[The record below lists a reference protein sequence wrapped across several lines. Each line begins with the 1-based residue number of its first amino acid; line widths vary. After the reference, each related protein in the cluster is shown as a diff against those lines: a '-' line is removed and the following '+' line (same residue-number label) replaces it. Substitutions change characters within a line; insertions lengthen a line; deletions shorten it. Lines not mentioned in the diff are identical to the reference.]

1 MGDNRGFTLVELLVV
16 LGIVV
21 VITGIS
27 FSVYKAYPQQ
37 NDLEAGKISVAQSMR
52 RAQVLA
58 QASKTDD
65 DWGVKIE
72 SARAVIFKG
81 NDYATRDTSYDEIL
95 EISPRV
101 VISGT
106 TEYIYSKFTGLPQS
120 TGTVNLSLAG
130 ESKSVT
136 INAKGT
142 ISY

>member
-1 MGDNRGFTLVELLVV
+1 MKEGGFTLVELLIV
-16 LGIVV
+16 LGII
-21 VITGIS
+21 VIISSIS
-27 FSVYKAYPQQ
+27 FGVYKAYPQQ

-58 QASKTDD
+58 QIQKEDD
-65 DWGVKIE
+65 DWGVKVD
-72 SARAVIFKG
+72 SSQAVVFKG

-101 VISGT
+101 IISGD
-106 TEYIYSKFTGLPQS
+106 TEFIYTKFTGLPQS

-130 ESKSVT
+130 ENKTVT
-136 INAKGT
+136 INDKGT